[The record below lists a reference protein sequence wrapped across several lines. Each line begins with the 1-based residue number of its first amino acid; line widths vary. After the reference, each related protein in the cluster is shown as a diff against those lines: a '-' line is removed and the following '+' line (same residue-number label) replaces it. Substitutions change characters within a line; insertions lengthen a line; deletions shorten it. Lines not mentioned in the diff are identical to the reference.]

1 MYRAACSQ
9 LNQVPIKTVCRYK
22 EGARELR
29 IRHCNMDIDGAKALA
44 IALLVRIYVAC
55 LALYMNV

>member
-44 IALLVRIYVAC
+44 IALLVRI
-55 LALYMNV
+55 LLYD